1 MQEPQD
7 FPEPDKLFN
16 RNFTLQ
22 WQGQTISRLG
32 SQIFMAG
39 LLFWVKGATGSPAL
53 MGTIAMVSSLPG
65 VILMPVGGALADRY
79 PRRLIIIIGDL
90 IRGLALLG
98 LTALMVLRPQA
109 IPAIIAGLFVV
120 SVLNGIIGSFF
131 GPALAATIP
140 DLVPKDRVTA
150 ANSLGQ
156 LSLQGTLFL
165 GQALGGWLFEV
176 VGAAWLFLINSLS
189 FLYSSG
195 SEVLVKIP
203 QTIPERKGD
212 WREQFRTFGH
222 EIAEGFRYV
231 WAKPG
236 LREMLFLSAA
246 LSFFTAPI
254 LVLMPF
260 YVEDTLNATARW
272 YGFILSGFAV
282 GTVLGYVLAGVIR
295 LRASRR
301 GAVMILISVLVPIG
315 FIGLG
320 LVRTTGAALALAV
333 LGGLAAGYV
342 TINIT
347 SLVQATTPSEIRGRV
362 VGLLAALSSALTPI
376 GSGLAGVVAELVDK
390 NIPVVFIACGA
401 LTAAIAILLST
412 SRSYRAI
419 MSTEFDQARQQRPR
433 PSRPPEP
440 KLPPA

>member
-7 FPEPDKLFN
+7 VKEPEKMFN
-16 RNFTLQ
+16 RNFALQ

-39 LLFWVKGATGSPAL
+39 LLFWIKGATGSPAL
-53 MGTIAMVSSLPG
+53 LGTIAMVSSLPG

-90 IRGLALLG
+90 IRGLSLLA
-98 LTALMVLRPQA
+98 LTALIALRPEA
-109 IPAIIAGLFVV
+109 IPAILAGLFIV

-156 LSLQGTLFL
+156 LSLQGSLFI
-165 GQALGGWLFEV
+165 GQALGGWLYEV
-176 VGAAWLFLINSLS
+176 VGAVWLFLINGLS

-203 QTIPERKGD
+203 QTIPERKGN

-272 YGFILSGFAV
+272 YGFLLSGFAV
-282 GTVLGYVLAGVIR
+282 GTVLGYALAGI
-295 LRASRR
+295 LRVKASRR
-301 GAVMILISVLVPIG
+301 GAIMILISVLVPLG

-320 LVRTTGAALALAV
+320 LVRTTGAALLLTV
-333 LGGLAAGYV
+333 LGGLATGYV
-342 TINIT
+342 TVNIT
-347 SLVQATTPSEIRGRV
+347 SLIQATTPSEIRGRV

-390 NIPVVFIACGA
+390 NVPVVFIACGA
-401 LTAAIAILLST
+401 LTAAVAILLST

-433 PSRPPEP
+433 PTRPPQA

>member
-1 MQEPQD
+1 MQEPHDMQ
-7 FPEPDKLFN
+7 EPDKLFN
-16 RNFTLQ
+16 RNFVLQ

-39 LLFWVKGATGSPAL
+39 LLFWIKGATGSPAL

-65 VILMPVGGALADRY
+65 VILMPVGGALADRF
-79 PRRLIIIIGDL
+79 PRRVIIILGDL

-98 LTALMVLRPQA
+98 LTALMVLQPQA
-109 IPAIIAGLFVV
+109 IPAILAGLFIV
-120 SVLNGIIGSFF
+120 SVINGIIGSFF

-140 DLVPKDRVTA
+140 DLVPQSRVTA

-156 LSLQGTLFL
+156 LSLQGSLFI
-165 GQALGGWLFEV
+165 GQALGGWLFEM
-176 VGAAWLFLINSLS
+176 VGAVWLFLINSLS

-203 QTIPERKGD
+203 QTIPERKGN
-212 WREQFRTFGH
+212 WREQFRTFGR
-222 EIAEGFRYV
+222 EILEGFHYV

-260 YVEDTLNATARW
+260 YVEDTLHATARW
-272 YGFILSGFAV
+272 YGFLLSGFAV
-282 GTVLGYVLAGVIR
+282 GTILGYALAGVLR
-295 LRASRR
+295 LRATRR
-301 GAVMILISVLVPIG
+301 GAVMMVISVLVPLG

-320 LVRTTGAALALAV
+320 LVRTTGAALALTI
-333 LGGLAAGYV
+333 LGGLATGYV
-342 TINIT
+342 TVNIT
-347 SLVQATTPSEIRGRV
+347 ALIQVTTPSEIRGRV

-376 GSGLAGVVAELVDK
+376 GSGLAGIVAELLGK
-390 NIPVVFIACGA
+390 NVAVVFIACGA
-401 LTAAIAILLST
+401 LTAAVAVFLST
-412 SRSYRAI
+412 RRSYRAI